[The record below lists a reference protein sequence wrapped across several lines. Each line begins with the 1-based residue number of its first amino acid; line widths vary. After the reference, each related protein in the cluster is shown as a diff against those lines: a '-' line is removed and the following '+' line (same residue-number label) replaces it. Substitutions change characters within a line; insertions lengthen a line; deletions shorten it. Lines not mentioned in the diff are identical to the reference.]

1 MSISTLSL
9 SSVQSQSLHVLD
21 TDGNLLVNG
30 ASYYILPAISYR
42 GGGVKLTPTTLNQ
55 TCPLDVSQENNNELD
70 GLPLTFLPAIPNI
83 DGIIRQSRDLNI
95 RFSNATTCGKAA
107 VWRVAVSKGQRIVT
121 IGGIIGRPGWQ
132 TKFNWF
138 KIVKY
143 DNDYK
148 IVYCPNVC
156 SMCRPLC
163 GGVGS
168 TIAKT
173 GRRSLILSNQDP
185 LKVKFKKV

>member
-95 RFSNATTCGKAA
+95 RFSNRLLYMS
-107 VWRVAVSKGQRIVT
+107 VWPHLA
-121 IGGIIGRPGWQ
+121 GWR
-132 TKFNWF
+132 
-138 KIVKY
+138 
-143 DNDYK
+143 
-148 IVYCPNVC
+148 
-156 SMCRPLC
+156 MCRPLC

-173 GRRSLILSNQDP
+173 GRRSLILSNEDP